1 MKILPIKNRVQYEEM
16 LARVY
21 ELMDAQAGTPEADE
35 LELLSLLVDSYE
47 EARFSIGDPDPIEY
61 LKNVMEFQCLEQKD
75 LATLLNSRSR
85 ASEVLNRQRPLT
97 LAMVRQICSAWG
109 VPAEPLIRA
118 YALVSG
124 Q

>member
-1 MKILPIKNRVQYEEM
+1 MKILPIKNEVQYEKM
-16 LARVY
+16 LGRIN
-21 ELMDAQAGTPEADE
+21 ELMDAQAETPEADE
-35 LELLSLLVDSYE
+35 LELLSLLVDAYE

-61 LKNVMEFQCLEQKD
+61 LKNVMEFQGLEQKD
-75 LATLLNSRSR
+75 LARLLNSRSR

-97 LAMVRQICSAWG
+97 LAMVRQICGAWG
-109 VPAEPLIRA
+109 VPAEPLIRE